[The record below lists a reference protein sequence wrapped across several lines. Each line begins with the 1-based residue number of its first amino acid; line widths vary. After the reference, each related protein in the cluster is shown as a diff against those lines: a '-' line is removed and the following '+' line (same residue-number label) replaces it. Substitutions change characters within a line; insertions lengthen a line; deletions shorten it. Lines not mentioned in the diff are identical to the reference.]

1 MLVKHV
7 QASSTVETTFA
18 YECSACGYAGRA
30 DVVGEGYAESD
41 TGSALF
47 VDHTAESRALDHAE
61 GAAWNDALT
70 TVELAPCP
78 KCGKRDS
85 ARWGAWVRAQ
95 LIGVIAWGLLGGL
108 LGCVGTFLLRQEMDT
123 LPLLVGAGLSLVVAV
138 GVGARRVVRKRTHAA
153 TLRFEPPT

>member
-1 MLVKHV
+1 MLKHV

-18 YECSACGYAGRA
+18 YECAACGYSGRA

-47 VDHTAESRALDHAE
+47 VDHGAEARALDDAE

-78 KCGKRDS
+78 KCGERDR
-85 ARWGAWVRAQ
+85 ARWAAWIRAQ
-95 LIGVIAWGLLGGL
+95 AVGVTAMGLLGGL
-108 LGCVGTFLLRQEMDT
+108 LGCVGTFLLRQELDT
-123 LPLLVGAGLSLVVAV
+123 LPLVVGAGLTLVVAV
-138 GVGARRVVRKRTHAA
+138 GVAARRVARKRMHAT
-153 TLRFEPPT
+153 TLRFEP